1 MQEELVAWVK
11 RSWKP
16 LAAGAVIVF
25 VIIGGLIWYAVSGIG
40 RKNTQVLSTSPSGAT
55 TTQDGADQAKQKP
68 RALDGVLVDP
78 SATQLSRFAVMIDNH
93 PDAKPQSGLA
103 EASLVYEIP
112 VEGGLT
118 RFMAVFDASSTVQQ
132 IGPVRSARLYFEE
145 FARGLGAVYAHVG
158 GSPEALEKAKTWKDF
173 KDVNEFYAGSSFWRG
188 KARVAPHNVYTKIE
202 LLRDLEQKKKW
213 DAGSFISWKYT
224 TESAASNT
232 KAVPVPVISYPAEL
246 PITWIYEAS
255 SGRYTRK
262 DGKISKKD
270 LEGKMIQA
278 ANVVLLETTGQT
290 IDDYGRLAVRTTG
303 KGPVTVYRQ
312 GRELKGL
319 WKRVDGEHI
328 RFETV
333 DGADLFLQP
342 GPTWIQV
349 VLPGMVSAT
358 TSASVQ

>member
-1 MQEELVAWVK
+1 MAWVK

-25 VIIGGLIWYAVSGIG
+25 VIIGGLVWYAVSGVG
-40 RKNTQVLSTSPSGAT
+40 RKGGSVSSGQPSSSTS
-55 TTQDGADQAKQKP
+55 TQGQVVEIGLKP

-78 SATQLSRFAVMIDNH
+78 LATQLSSFAVMIDNH

-118 RFMAVFDASSTVQQ
+118 RFMAVFDASSTVSQ

-145 FARGLGAVYAHVG
+145 FARGLGSVYAHVG
-158 GSPEALEKAKTWKDF
+158 GSPEALEKAKSWKDF
-173 KDVNEFYAGSSFWRG
+173 KDLNEFYNGSSFWRG

-202 LLRDLEQKKKW
+202 LLRDAEQKKKW
-213 DAGSFISWKYT
+213 TSGQFISWKYT
-224 TESAASNT
+224 TESASSST
-232 KAVPVPVISYPAEL
+232 KAIPVPTITYPAEL
-246 PITWIYEAS
+246 PITWSYDAT
-255 SGRYTRK
+255 SGTYGRK
-262 DGKISKKD
+262 DGKVVKKD
-270 LEGKMIQA
+270 LEGKTIQA
-278 ANVVLLETTGQT
+278 SNVIVLETTGET
-290 IDDYGRLAVRTTG
+290 IDDYGRLAIRTTG

-312 GRELKGL
+312 GKELKGL
-319 WKRVDGEHI
+319 WKRVDGEHM

-333 DGADLFLQP
+333 DGADLLLQP
-342 GPTWIQV
+342 GSSWVQV

-358 TSASVQ
+358 SSSSVQ